1 MIVRLVWRSVVLAIG
16 LTVFSCGAMLRA
28 DDEAVPVK
36 VGGYQFEPFVEGS
49 GGLSVAFAKF
59 LSEQQAG
66 YQFEFVK
73 IPARRR
79 YDLLVSGKIDMI
91 FFELPL
97 WGWSELADEIVTST
111 PLIKGQEVFV
121 ARRDNPLGRD
131 VFDALHKRRIA
142 LTFGF
147 HYAFAGLTSDPD
159 EIRARYDVVFAQQQ
173 LYTLRHLISGN
184 ADLAVL
190 NDLFLARQLE
200 TEPELG
206 DVLRVGERVDQ
217 RYELPVLM
225 RRNGPVSQRQM
236 NDLLAKVME
245 DGRFARFLAEQEAPA
260 SAIMQE

>member
-1 MIVRLVWRSVVLAIG
+1 MVVRSVWRSVVLAIG
-16 LTVFSCGAMLRA
+16 LTVFSGGAMLRA
-28 DDEAVPVK
+28 EDKPVPVK

-49 GGLSVAFAKF
+49 DGLSAAFARF
-59 LSEQQAG
+59 LSEQQTG

-111 PLIKGQEVFV
+111 PLIKGQEIFV
-121 ARRDNPLGRD
+121 ARRDHPLGRD
-131 VFDALHKRRIA
+131 VFDGLHKRRIA

-159 EIRARYDVVFAQQQ
+159 EIRARYNVVFAQEQ
-173 LYTLRHLISGN
+173 LHTLRHLIGGN
-184 ADLAVL
+184 VDLAVL

-200 TEPELG
+200 VEPTLA
-206 DVLRVGERVDQ
+206 DVLRIGERVDQ

-225 RRNGPVSQRQM
+225 RRNGPVSQKRM
-236 NDLLAKVME
+236 NDLLAKVIE
-245 DGRFARFLAEQEAPA
+245 DGRFARFLAEQETPA
-260 SAIMQE
+260 SAIMQD